1 MDIERIKRLSESKI
15 KADDSV
21 KKVRNTLKEYRI
33 GRQDVQEDLSEVYK
47 PIVKTQEDVKKT
59 IDEKRNT
66 IIDQLQKNQKAISSG
81 LQDLALVNTLP
92 VESPSKEPTKLP
104 LDYKP
109 EMMKPQYKSDID
121 KGFSGEE
128 IKKLIVYGLLA
139 PSDVLHGSVSGD
151 LNFDEYDKKI
161 GVILKDLG
169 REKGHLSTRK
179 KAKVKNKKA
188 IDELTKEIKLIQK
201 YRDRI
206 QIIPE
211 GKETLGT
218 GYLQPKRNAYKIQN
232 GGQYG
237 NLVIDVPKLIGQ
249 LRLLAKKDGKTVI
262 DKLVDFD
269 TIDLLTKRFNSNKR
283 YSDLSKMMFN
293 ELNRLSEIPIHRS
306 SKKFSKLG
314 SGVVYYNDVND
325 LMDRLQLLGG
335 SILAGNNA
343 VKDEFSQ
350 IAHKMLQ
357 LGIIGKKKLNDLL
370 NVYVLSN

>member
-21 KKVRNTLKEYRI
+21 KKVRNTLEEYRL
-33 GRQDVQEDLSEVYK
+33 GRQDVQEKLSEVYK
-47 PIVKTQEDVKKT
+47 PIVKAQEDVKKT
-59 IDEKRNT
+59 IDEKQNT

-92 VESPSKEPTKLP
+92 VESPSKQPTKLP

-109 EMMKPQYKSDID
+109 KMMKPQYKSDID
-121 KGFSGEE
+121 KGFTVEDMQ
-128 IKKLIVYGLLA
+128 KLKDYELLA
-139 PSDVLHGSVSGD
+139 PSDVLHGSVTGD
-151 LNFDEYDKKI
+151 LDFDEYDEKVGAK
-161 GVILKDLG
+161 LKDLG
-169 REKGHLSTRK
+169 RKKGHLSTTK
-179 KAKVKNKKA
+179 KAKAKNKEA

-218 GYLQPKRNAYKIQN
+218 GYLQPKRNAYKVQN

-249 LRLLAKKDGKTVI
+249 LRLLAKKDGKPVI

-269 TIDLLTKRFNSNKR
+269 TIDLLTKRFNSKKK
-283 YSDLSKMMFN
+283 YSDLSKIVFN
-293 ELNRLSEIPIHRS
+293 ELNKLSEIPIHRS
-306 SKKFSKLG
+306 SKKFSKIG
-314 SGVVYYNDVND
+314 AGVVYYNDASD

-335 SILAGNNA
+335 SILAGNNG

-357 LGIIGKKKLNDLL
+357 LGIIRKKKLNDLL
-370 NVYVLSN
+370 NVYVL